1 MDVVRYGQNS
11 GEKQGQK
18 GGEMPSVGHSCELF
32 YPIVTGVGQES
43 ETISVPIKV
52 VYGIHFDCHDR
63 GDVNILGGII
73 ETRLKEMDIE
83 TIFDK

>member
-1 MDVVRYGQNS
+1 MDIVRYRQN
-11 GEKQGQK
+11 GGKKQGQK
-18 GGEMPSVGHSCELF
+18 GGEMPSVGQSCKLF
-32 YPIVTGVGQES
+32 YPIVTGVGQEG
-43 ETISVPIKV
+43 EPISVPIKV

-73 ETRLKEMDIE
+73 DGRLKEMDIE

>member
-1 MDVVRYGQNS
+1 
-11 GEKQGQK
+11 
-18 GGEMPSVGHSCELF
+18 MPSVSQSRELF
-32 YPIVTGVGQES
+32 YPIMTWIGHES
-43 ETISVPIKV
+43 ELVSIPIKV

-73 ETRLKEMDIE
+73 EARLKEMDIE

>member
-18 GGEMPSVGHSCELF
+18 GGKMPGVGQSRELF
-32 YPIVTGVGQES
+32 YPIVTGVRHES
-43 ETISVPIKV
+43 KTISVPIKV

-73 ETRLKEMDIE
+73 EARLKEMDIE